1 MQAEEAKKRIL
12 EGKTSQAVRRKL
24 IARTPQSAQA
34 KARSKSLSQEIVRTV
49 ALPHAIYIDAA
60 DGCRM
65 TDVDGNAYID
75 MTMGFGPCVLG
86 HRPPAVAAAVQEQLA
101 KGWHFGIPNALQAEL
116 AMLVEN
122 AAPCGERV
130 VFFNTGAEATLSAM
144 RAAAPSRARPESPPS
159 TAATTALTTTRSS
172 MRIRRANVRAPRAW
186 RSAQEYPRSSATRPC

>member
-86 HRPPAVAAAVQEQLA
+86 HRPPAVAAAVQEQLD

-130 VFFNTGAEATLSAM
+130 VFFNTGTEATLSAM
-144 RAAAPSRARPESPPS
+144 RAARAFTGKTRIATFDGCYHGAHDYALIHANPQSERSR
-159 TAATTALTTTRSS
+159 
-172 MRIRRANVRAPRAW
+172 PRAW
-186 RSAQEYPRSSATRPC
+186 RSVREYPRSSATRPC